1 MITRTAAPHT
11 APRSRRLAVAGF
23 ALTAALGLSAC
34 QMTSP
39 VTTDMIY
46 DPADGVSV
54 NVGDIA
60 VRDLLIVSE
69 GDGAPGIVSGLV
81 VNNSA
86 EPTDVTLVVSADGR
100 ATPLSPTVSVPA
112 GGAVRLDGQSSGDSD
127 ETTGPVSIPAVAVAP
142 GGNVEILVQTA
153 SGQADS
159 ALTPVL
165 LPEGYYS
172 DLVSSTADVS
182 S

>member
-1 MITRTAAPHT
+1 MTFRTAAPHT
-11 APRSRRLAVAGF
+11 ATRFRALPVAGF

-39 VTTDMIY
+39 VTTDILY

-54 NVGDIA
+54 DVGDVA

-69 GDGAPGIVSGLV
+69 GDGAPGVVSGLV
-81 VNNSA
+81 VNNAA
-86 EPTDVTLVVSADGR
+86 EPTEVTLVISADGQ
-100 ATPLSPTVSVPA
+100 ATPLSPTVSVAA
-112 GGAVRLDGQSSGDSD
+112 GEAVRLDGQGVDGSA
-127 ETTGPVSIPAVAVAP
+127 EAVSIPVVAAAP
-142 GGNVEILVQTA
+142 GGNVEILVQT
-153 SGQADS
+153 SDGQADS

-172 DLVSSTADVS
+172 DLVSTTADAS

>member
-1 MITRTAAPHT
+1 MISRTAAQHT

-54 NVGDIA
+54 DVGDVA

-69 GDGAPGIVSGLV
+69 GDGAPGVVSGLV

-86 EPTDVTLVVSADGR
+86 EPADVTLVISADGQ

-112 GGAVRLDGQSSGDSD
+112 GQSVRLDGQAADGSAQA
-127 ETTGPVSIPAVAVAP
+127 VSIPAVAAAP
-142 GGNVEILVQTA
+142 GGNVEILVQT
-153 SGQADS
+153 SGGEADS